1 MTNDDTE
8 FLNHIWHVL
17 GYDNSEGAPPI
28 HEQFYERHKDI
39 IQTGTPQHIGHG
51 NRLKNMTDEQR
62 VEHFK
67 MKRRENSRRAREK
80 LLKKIKGK

>member
-28 HEQFYERHKDI
+28 HEQFYQRHKSVFDTI
-39 IQTGTPQHIGHG
+39 KPHRTE
-51 NRLKNMTDEQR
+51 RDKMKSMTDEQR
-62 VEHFK
+62 KEYFK
-67 MKRRENSRRAREK
+67 QKNRERWEREK
-80 LLKKIKGK
+80 RKRLR